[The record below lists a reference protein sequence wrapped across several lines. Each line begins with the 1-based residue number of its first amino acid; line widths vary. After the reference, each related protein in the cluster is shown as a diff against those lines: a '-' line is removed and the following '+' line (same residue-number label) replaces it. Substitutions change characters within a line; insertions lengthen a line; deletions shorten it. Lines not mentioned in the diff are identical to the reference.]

1 MWRRTFGGRAA
12 AIAGAGFL
20 TLAVSPYSFAQT
32 AVTGSSKARLPV
44 TIAENAVPANL
55 TISKDAASV
64 SGNDTGTAASHSYA
78 SATAAAVTADASG
91 VPGSAAANRAAGGF
105 PPNATMMTMPP
116 GGPSSEVKAEIQ
128 ELRNGT
134 PAERRLYAQ
143 AAAAFPHFCQD
154 WQRMLRDREQNNLS
168 SLNWQEKSGYETASY
183 VGYGPIKTCECKES
197 AEGIP
202 LGKVT
207 YDEQNYYIV
216 GKTVDEAKHTPPKVV
231 GITHTLEIFSWDKNK
246 WFY

>member
-1 MWRRTFGGRAA
+1 MLA
-12 AIAGAGFL
+12 
-20 TLAVSPYSFAQT
+20 LAVSPYSFAQT
-32 AVTGSSKARLPV
+32 AATGSSKERLPV
-44 TIAENAVPANL
+44 TVAENAVPANP
-55 TISKDAASV
+55 TITKDAASV
-64 SGNDTGTAASHSYA
+64 SSTDTGTTAPRNYA
-78 SATAAAVTADASG
+78 PVTVPAGPVTADASS
-91 VPGSAAANRAAGGF
+91 VPGAAAANLAVGGF
-105 PPNATMMTMPP
+105 PPNATMMSMPP

-154 WQRMLRDREQNNLS
+154 WQRMLRDRETNNLS

-207 YDEQNYYIV
+207 YDEQNYYIA
-216 GKTVDEAKHTPPKVV
+216 GKTMDEAKHTPPKLV

>member
-1 MWRRTFGGRAA
+1 L
-12 AIAGAGFL
+12 L
-20 TLAVSPYSFAQT
+20 TLVVSPYSFAQT
-32 AVTGSSKARLPV
+32 AATGSSNERLPT
-44 TIAENAVPANL
+44 TIAENTVPANL
-55 TISKDAASV
+55 TVTRDAASV
-64 SGNDTGTAASHSYA
+64 SGNDTG
-78 SATAAAVTADASG
+78 ATAQHTYTPTTAPNGAVTADASG
-91 VPGSAAANRAAGGF
+91 VPGAAAANLPAGTF

-207 YDEQNYYIV
+207 YDEQNYYLA
-216 GKTVDEAKHTPPKVV
+216 GKTMDEAKHTPPKVV

>member
-1 MWRRTFGGRAA
+1 M
-12 AIAGAGFL
+12 L
-20 TLAVSPYSFAQT
+20 TLMVSPCSFAQT
-32 AVTGSSKARLPV
+32 AATGSSKERLPV
-44 TIAENAVPANL
+44 TIAENAMPANL
-55 TISKDAASV
+55 TVTKDAAFV
-64 SGNDTGTAASHSYA
+64 SGNDTGTATPHTNAPA
-78 SATAAAVTADASG
+78 GAVTADASD
-91 VPGSAAANRAAGGF
+91 VPGAAAASRAAGGF